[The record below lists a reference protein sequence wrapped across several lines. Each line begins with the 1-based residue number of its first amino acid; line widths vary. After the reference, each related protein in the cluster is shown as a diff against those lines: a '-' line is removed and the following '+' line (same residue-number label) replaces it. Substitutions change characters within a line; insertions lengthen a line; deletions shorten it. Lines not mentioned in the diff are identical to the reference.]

1 MAEQMILKVQE
12 RAKEMAEQMTL
23 KVQGKA
29 LGKMHQG
36 KVLGKVL
43 EKVIAIKASQTTSPL
58 S

>member
-12 RAKEMAEQMTL
+12 RAKEMAEQMNL

-36 KVLGKVL
+36 NVVGKVL
-43 EKVIAIKASQTTSPL
+43 EKVTVIKASQTTS
-58 S
+58 SSS

>member
-12 RAKEMAEQMTL
+12 RAKEMVEQMKL

-43 EKVIAIKASQTTSPL
+43 EKVTVIKASQTTS
-58 S
+58 SSS